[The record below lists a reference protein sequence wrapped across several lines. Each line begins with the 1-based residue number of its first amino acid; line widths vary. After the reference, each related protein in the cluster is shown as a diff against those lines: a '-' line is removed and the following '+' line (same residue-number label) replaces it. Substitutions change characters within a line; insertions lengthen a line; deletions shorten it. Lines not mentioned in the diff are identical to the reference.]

1 MSLKTPTNVKECHL
15 LVMKF
20 FLNILEAYQDFP
32 IVGVMFFRA
41 IDWIPLGSS
50 QIESEGLENFPEQ
63 VPSNFSPFLI
73 KNALILLMAYL

>member
-50 QIESEGLENFPEQ
+50 
-63 VPSNFSPFLI
+63 
-73 KNALILLMAYL
+73 